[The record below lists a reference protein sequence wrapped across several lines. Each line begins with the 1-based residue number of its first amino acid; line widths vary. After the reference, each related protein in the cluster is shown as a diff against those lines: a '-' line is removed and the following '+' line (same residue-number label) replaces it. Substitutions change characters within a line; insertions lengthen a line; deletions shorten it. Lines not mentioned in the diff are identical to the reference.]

1 MGSKE
6 MTLTM
11 ALWEG
16 QGQGRQGTEFREE
29 GAAGSPHSRLSGK
42 FSTKV
47 SHIERTQ
54 PGPALLWRA
63 GVTGGHVKLLAVKLL
78 GTFFLSLGLV

>member
-11 ALWEG
+11 TLWEG

-29 GAAGSPHSRLSGK
+29 GAAGSSALEARWEVQHESESYRENTARSG
-42 FSTKV
+42 S
-47 SHIERTQ
+47 
-54 PGPALLWRA
+54 PLA
-63 GVTGGHVKLLAVKLL
+63 GRGHW
-78 GTFFLSLGLV
+78 GTC